1 MASPTGEEWWRLV
14 AASAFSALRTR
25 ALDAAR
31 KRLIAKAAG
40 QCEVHWSDITCAAC
54 ATGVDRSTAVKGMKA
69 AGYDIQWRTPRQ
81 KLVRGD
87 FDEGMM
93 MRVCG

>member
-1 MASPTGEEWWRLV
+1 M
-14 AASAFSALRTR
+14 AASALSALRTC

-31 KRLIAKAAG
+31 KLLIAKAAG
-40 QCEVHWSDITCAAC
+40 QCEVHGSGIIRAAR
-54 ATGVDRSTAVKGMKA
+54 APGVDRSAAVKGMKA